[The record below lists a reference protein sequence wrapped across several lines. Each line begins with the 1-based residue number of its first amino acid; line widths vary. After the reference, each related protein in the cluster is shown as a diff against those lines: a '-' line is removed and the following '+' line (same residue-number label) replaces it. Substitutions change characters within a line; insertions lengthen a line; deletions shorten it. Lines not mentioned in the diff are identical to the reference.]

1 MTIENAVRAYIIAQI
16 PGTTVVRTSAD
27 PALALPF
34 VLLTTD
40 DDEETRTTGV
50 TLNSKQLELTVDCWA
65 ATPTAAAA
73 LADQIKSVFRDY
85 VGSFGGYQIMF
96 SRFFNSFDSR
106 DGEAAQFARSFTLLL
121 TYQEV

>member
-1 MTIENAVRAYIIAQI
+1 
-16 PGTTVVRTSAD
+16 
-27 PALALPF
+27 
-34 VLLTTD
+34 
-40 DDEETRTTGV
+40 
-50 TLNSKQLELTVDCWA
+50 
-65 ATPTAAAA
+65 
-73 LADQIKSVFRDY
+73 VFRDY